1 MDPLTQGLVGAAF
14 PQSVGKKQHV
24 IVAGALGMLSGMAP
38 DLDVLIRSSQDPLLY
53 LQYHRQF
60 THSLLF
66 IPIGS
71 MLCAVV
77 LYPLFAKRFGLSFGQ
92 SWLYCALGFSTHAL
106 LDACTSY
113 GTQLF
118 WPLSQQRVAWSNVSV
133 VDPMFTLPVLIL
145 VALAV
150 WRRSPVFAR
159 AAFVWALV
167 YLSLGGI
174 QKQRVEQVA
183 WQLATERQHSP
194 IRLAAKPSFA
204 NLLLWK
210 VVYETD
216 DEFYVDAIRVG
227 VSTKVYQ
234 GESVQ
239 KLDIARDFSWLDMSS
254 QQAIDIG
261 RFAHFSNGYLA
272 VDPNNSMR
280 IMDVRYSIV
289 PNQINPLWSIQL
301 SPNVNKEEHVQYVVE
316 RESTDDSR
324 RLFYKMILNN

>member
-1 MDPLTQGLVGAAF
+1 MDPLTQGLIGASL
-14 PQSVGKKQHV
+14 PQSVGKKQHI
-24 IVAGALGMLSGMAP
+24 IVAGVLGMLSGMAP

-71 MLCAVV
+71 MLCAAV

-174 QKQRVEQVA
+174 QKQRVEKVA
-183 WQLATERQHSP
+183 WQLATERQHTP

-216 DEFYVDAIRVG
+216 DEFYIDAIRAG
-227 VSTKVYQ
+227 FNTKVYQ

-239 KLDIARDFSWLDMSS
+239 KLDIARDFSWLDVSS

-272 VDPNNSMR
+272 VDPNNPMR

-301 SPNVNKEEHVQYVVE
+301 SPNANKEDHVQYVVE

>member
-1 MDPLTQGLVGAAF
+1 MDPLTQGLIGASL
-14 PQSVGKKQHV
+14 PQFVGKKQHV

-60 THSLLF
+60 SHSLLF

-71 MLCAVV
+71 LLCAVV

-174 QKQRVEQVA
+174 QKQRVEKAA
-183 WQLATERQHSP
+183 WQLATERQHTP

-227 VSTKVYQ
+227 FSTKVYQ

-301 SPNVNKEEHVQYVVE
+301 SPNANKEDHVQYVVE
-316 RESTDDSR
+316 RESADDSR
-324 RLFYKMILNN
+324 RLFYKMILSN

>member
-1 MDPLTQGLVGAAF
+1 MDPLTQGLIGASL

-71 MLCAVV
+71 MLCAAV

-174 QKQRVEQVA
+174 QKQRVEKVA

-234 GESVQ
+234 GDSVK

-301 SPNVNKEEHVQYVVE
+301 SPNANKEEHVQYVVE

>member
-183 WQLATERQHSP
+183 WQLVTERQHSP

-216 DEFYVDAIRVG
+216 DEFYIDAIRVG

-234 GESVQ
+234 GDSVK

-272 VDPNNSMR
+272 VDPNNPMR

-301 SPNVNKEEHVQYVVE
+301 SPYANKEEHVQYVVE
-316 RESTDDSR
+316 RESTGDSR

>member
-239 KLDIARDFSWLDMSS
+239 KLDIARDFSWLDVSS

>member
-1 MDPLTQGLVGAAF
+1 MDPLTQGLIGASL

-24 IVAGALGMLSGMAP
+24 IVAGSLGMLSGMAP

-77 LYPLFAKRFGLSFGQ
+77 LYPLFAKRFGLSFGR

-174 QKQRVEQVA
+174 QKQRVEKVA
-183 WQLATERQHSP
+183 WQLATERQHTP
-194 IRLAAKPSFA
+194 IRLVAKPSFA

-216 DEFYVDAIRVG
+216 DEFYIDAIRAG
-227 VSTKVYQ
+227 FSTKVYQ

-239 KLDIARDFSWLDMSS
+239 KLDIARDFSWLDVSS

-272 VDPNNSMR
+272 MVPNNPMR

-301 SPNVNKEEHVQYVVE
+301 SPNANKEEHVQYVVE

-324 RLFYKMILNN
+324 GLFYKMILNN

>member
-14 PQSVGKKQHV
+14 PQSVGKKQHA

-133 VDPMFTLPVLIL
+133 VDPMFTVPVLIL

-159 AAFVWALV
+159 AACVWALV

-216 DEFYVDAIRVG
+216 DEFYIDAIRAG
-227 VSTKVYQ
+227 FSTKVYQ

-239 KLDIARDFSWLDMSS
+239 KLDIARDFSWLDVSS

-272 VDPNNSMR
+272 VDPNNPMR

-289 PNQINPLWSIQL
+289 PNKINPLWSIQL
-301 SPNVNKEEHVQYVVE
+301 SPNANKEDHVQYVVE

>member
-1 MDPLTQGLVGAAF
+1 MDPLTQGLIGASL

-174 QKQRVEQVA
+174 QKQRVEKVA
-183 WQLATERQHSP
+183 WQLATERQHTP

-216 DEFYVDAIRVG
+216 DEFYIDAIRAG
-227 VSTKVYQ
+227 FSTKVYQ

-239 KLDIARDFSWLDMSS
+239 KLDIARDFSWLDVSS

-272 VDPNNSMR
+272 MVPNNPMR

-301 SPNVNKEEHVQYVVE
+301 SPNANKEDHVQYVVE
-316 RESTDDSR
+316 RESADNSR
-324 RLFYKMILNN
+324 RLFYKMILSN

>member
-1 MDPLTQGLVGAAF
+1 MDPLTQGLIGASL

-24 IVAGALGMLSGMAP
+24 IVAGSLGMLSGMAP

-71 MLCAVV
+71 LLCTLV
-77 LYPLFAKRFGLSFGQ
+77 LYPLLARRVGLSFGR

-174 QKQRVEQVA
+174 QKQRVEKVA

-216 DEFYVDAIRVG
+216 DEFYIDAIRAG

-239 KLDIARDFSWLDMSS
+239 KLDIARDFSWLDLGS

-272 VDPNNSMR
+272 VDPNNPMR

-301 SPNVNKEEHVQYVVE
+301 SPYANKEEHVQYVVE

-324 RLFYKMILNN
+324 GLFYKMILNN

>member
-1 MDPLTQGLVGAAF
+1 MDPLTQGLIGASL

-71 MLCAVV
+71 LLCAVV
-77 LYPLFAKRFGLSFGQ
+77 LYPLFAKRFGLSFGR

-133 VDPMFTLPVLIL
+133 VDPMFTLPALIL

-174 QKQRVEQVA
+174 QKQRVEQAA

-216 DEFYVDAIRVG
+216 DEFYVDAIRAG

-239 KLDIARDFSWLDMSS
+239 KLDIARDFSWLDVSS

-272 VDPNNSMR
+272 VDPNNPMR

-301 SPNVNKEEHVQYVVE
+301 SPNANKEGHVQYVVE

>member
-1 MDPLTQGLVGAAF
+1 MDPLTQGLIGASF
-14 PQSVGKKQHV
+14 PQSVGKKQHI
-24 IVAGALGMLSGMAP
+24 IVAGVLGMLSGMAP

-118 WPLSQQRVAWSNVSV
+118 WPLSQQRIAWSNVSV

-159 AAFVWALV
+159 AACVWALV

-216 DEFYVDAIRVG
+216 DEFYIDAIRAG

-234 GESVQ
+234 GESVK
-239 KLDIARDFSWLDMSS
+239 KLDIARDFSWLDLSS

>member
-1 MDPLTQGLVGAAF
+1 MDPLTQGLIGASL
-14 PQSVGKKQHV
+14 PQSLGKKQHV
-24 IVAGALGMLSGMAP
+24 IVAGVLGMLSGMAP

-77 LYPLFAKRFGLSFGQ
+77 LYPLFAKRFGLSFGR

-174 QKQRVEQVA
+174 QKQRVEKVA
-183 WQLATERQHSP
+183 WQLATERQHTP

-216 DEFYVDAIRVG
+216 DEFYIDAIRAG
-227 VSTKVYQ
+227 FSTKVYQ

-239 KLDIARDFSWLDMSS
+239 KLDIARDFSWLDVSS

-272 VDPNNSMR
+272 MVPNNPMR

-301 SPNVNKEEHVQYVVE
+301 SPNANKEDHVQYVVE
-316 RESTDDSR
+316 RESADDSR
-324 RLFYKMILNN
+324 RLFYKMILSN

>member
-1 MDPLTQGLVGAAF
+1 MDPLTQGLIGASL

-145 VALAV
+145 VALAA

-174 QKQRVEQVA
+174 QKQRVEKVA
-183 WQLATERQHSP
+183 WQLATERQHTP

-216 DEFYVDAIRVG
+216 DEFYVDAIRAG

-239 KLDIARDFSWLDMSS
+239 KLDIARDFSWLDVSS

-272 VDPNNSMR
+272 VDPNNPMR

-301 SPNVNKEEHVQYVVE
+301 SPNANKEGHVQYVVE